1 VNYYTIHDENTLL
14 HSEDIMPDPFWE
26 IYSLRSNSWRKIDFD
41 MPRIY
46 LIFNSVV
53 YFNGVCHWL
62 GEANTLIVS
71 FKLCNEVYITTPL
84 PLEEDTYDDD
94 FEVNLIVLN
103 ESVAIIT
110 NWKNTT
116 SFQISILGEF
126 GVKESWIRVFDVEL
140 LTSIE
145 RLIGAGEKGNIFFRR
160 EDGELVCFDLT
171 TGLIK
176 EIGIK
181 GERYWCQ
188 IAIHKKNLHLIGDIN
203 K

>member
-1 VNYYTIHDENTLL
+1 
-14 HSEDIMPDPFWE
+14 
-26 IYSLRSNSWRKIDFD
+26 
-41 MPRIY
+41 
-46 LIFNSVV
+46 
-53 YFNGVCHWL
+53 
-62 GEANTLIVS
+62 
-71 FKLCNEVYITTPL
+71 VYITTPL
-84 PLEEDTYDDD
+84 PLEEDTDDDD

-126 GVKESWIRVFDVEL
+126 GVKESWIRLFDVEL

-203 K
+203 M

>member
-1 VNYYTIHDENTLL
+1 MKLMQQLYCGILL
-14 HSEDIMPDPFWE
+14 
-26 IYSLRSNSWRKIDFD
+26 LRKKIDFDD

-84 PLEEDTYDDD
+84 PLEEDTNDD
-94 FEVNLIVLN
+94 FQVNLIVLN
-103 ESVAIIT
+103 ESVAILT

-126 GVKESWIRVFDVEL
+126 GVKESWIRLFDVEL
-140 LTSIE
+140 LTRIE
-145 RLIGAGEKGNIFFRR
+145 RLVGAGDKGNIFFRR
-160 EDGELVCFDLT
+160 EDDELVCFDLT

-181 GERYWCQ
+181 GETNWYYH
-188 IAIHKKNLHLIGDIN
+188 IHRLAVYVL
-203 K
+203 